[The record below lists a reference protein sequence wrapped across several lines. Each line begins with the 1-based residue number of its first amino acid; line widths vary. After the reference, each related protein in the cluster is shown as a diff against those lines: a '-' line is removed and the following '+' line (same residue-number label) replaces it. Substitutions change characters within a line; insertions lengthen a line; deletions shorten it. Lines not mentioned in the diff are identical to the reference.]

1 MSLNRT
7 VALVGMMGAGKTSVG
22 KRLAARLGVPFKD
35 ADHEIEAAAGLSVAE
50 IFEKH
55 GEPEF
60 RAGERRVIARLLSEA
75 PHVLATGGGAF
86 MDATTRAA
94 MKQKAFTIW
103 LRAPVDLLLARVG
116 KRQNRPLLNNADPRG
131 TLERLLAQ
139 RQPTYA
145 EADFVLDSVDGPHA
159 TAVDQALAELKARG
173 LAEEE
178 DVTT

>member
-1 MSLNRT
+1 MSLIRT

-22 KRLAARLGVPFKD
+22 KRLATRLGVPFKD
-35 ADHEIEAAAGLSVAE
+35 ADHEIEAAAGLTVAE

-55 GEPEF
+55 GEAEF
-60 RAGERRVIARLLSEA
+60 RAGERRVIARLLCDT

-94 MKQKAFTIW
+94 MKDKAFTIW

-116 KRQNRPLLNNADPRG
+116 KRGNRPLLNNPDPKG

-139 RQPTYA
+139 RAPTYA
-145 EADFVLDSVDGPHA
+145 EAEFILDSVDGPHT
-159 TAVDQALAELKARG
+159 TAVEQVLAELKTRG
-173 LAEEE
+173 LGMEEA
-178 DVTT
+178 VI

>member
-22 KRLAARLGVPFKD
+22 KRLALRLGVPFKD
-35 ADHEIEAAAGLSVAE
+35 ADHEIEAAAGLTVAE

-60 RAGERRVIARLLSEA
+60 RAGERRVIARLLTEP
-75 PHVLATGGGAF
+75 PHVLATGGGAY
-86 MDATTRAA
+86 MDPETRAA
-94 MKQKAFTIW
+94 MQQNALTIW

-116 KRQNRPLLNNADPRG
+116 KRQNRPLLNNPDPRG
-131 TLERLLAQ
+131 TLEKLLAQ
-139 RQPTYA
+139 REPVYA
-145 EADFVLDSVDGPHA
+145 EADVVLDSVDGPHT
-159 TAVDQALAELKARG
+159 TAVDQVLAELKARG

-178 DVTT
+178 ATT